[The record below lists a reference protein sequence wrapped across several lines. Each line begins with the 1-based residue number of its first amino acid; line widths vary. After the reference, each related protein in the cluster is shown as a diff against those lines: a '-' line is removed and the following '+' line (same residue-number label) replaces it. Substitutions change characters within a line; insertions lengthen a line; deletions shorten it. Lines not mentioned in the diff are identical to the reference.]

1 MAQDSAPL
9 SARDRAE
16 RIEEILRDRI
26 CVLDYPPGMR
36 LSEAELAEEFGI
48 SRTPLRRVLARL
60 ESAHLLHSVH
70 GVGTFVTDLAD
81 EELDQIYRLRIEL
94 AQLAG
99 RLDPVPPS
107 TALLTQF
114 RDLADRAMALQ
125 PDPETPRPFAQL
137 IMDFILAQ
145 SQLCAN
151 KPLMEVTQHLYFQT
165 ARIWVQSL
173 FTSSLDLA
181 EELSVFAREVAD
193 VLAALEAGDLDAAA
207 SIHRTHISL
216 SYRRM
221 RARRETGS

>member
-1 MAQDSAPL
+1 M

-26 CVLDYPPGMR
+26 CLLDYPPGLR
-36 LSEAELAEEFGI
+36 LSETELAEEFGI

-60 ESAHLLHSVH
+60 EGAHLLHSVH

-99 RLDPVPPS
+99 RLDPVAPS
-107 TALLTQF
+107 ADLLAHFRQLAQRAAALV
-114 RDLADRAMALQ
+114 
-125 PDPETPRPFAQL
+125 PDPDTPRPFAQL
-137 IMDFILAQ
+137 IMDFIQAQ
-145 SQLCAN
+145 SRLSAN
-151 KPLMEVTQHLYFQT
+151 QPLMEITQHLYFQT
-165 ARIWVQSL
+165 ARIWVHSL
-173 FTSSLDLA
+173 FTSALDLS
-181 EELSVFAREVAD
+181 EELAVFAQEVAD
-193 VLAALEAGDLDAAA
+193 VVSALEAGDLDAAA

-221 RARRETGS
+221 LARRDSAQA

>member
-1 MAQDSAPL
+1 MPL
-9 SARDRAE
+9 SARDRTDK
-16 RIEEILRDRI
+16 IEEVLRDRI
-26 CVLDYPPGMR
+26 CLLDYPPGMR
-36 LSEAELAEEFGI
+36 LSEAELATEFGI

-60 ESAHLLHSVH
+60 ESVRLLHSVH

-107 TALLTQF
+107 DTLLAQF
-114 RDLADRAMALQ
+114 RQLAARAAALP
-125 PDPETPRPFAQL
+125 PDPDTPRPFAQL

-145 SQLCAN
+145 SQLSAN
-151 KPLMEVTQHLYFQT
+151 QPLMEVTRHLYFQT
-165 ARIWVQSL
+165 ARIWVHSL
-173 FTSSLDLA
+173 FTSALDLS
-181 EELSVFAREVAD
+181 EELAVFAREVAD
-193 VLAALEAGDLDAAA
+193 VLSALEAGDLDAAA

-221 RARRETGS
+221 RARRDL